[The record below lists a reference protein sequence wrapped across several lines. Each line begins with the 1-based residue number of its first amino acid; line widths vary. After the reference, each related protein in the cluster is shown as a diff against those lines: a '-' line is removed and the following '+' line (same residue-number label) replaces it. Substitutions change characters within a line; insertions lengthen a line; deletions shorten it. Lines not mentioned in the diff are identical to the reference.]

1 MSQEL
6 RYDFDYMNQMKDFE
20 RDSQAF
26 RVPILSNFVNP
37 NRKKGSKS
45 SKSGASRWGLM
56 GSGDL
61 NAIFCSGRGKG
72 IVEPTGGWL
81 WKPFKGTLGVS
92 QYAINSCRIHLHVA
106 P

>member
-45 SKSGASRWGLM
+45 SKSGASRWAWWGQVGCNLQW
-56 GSGDL
+56 L
-61 NAIFCSGRGKG
+61 
-72 IVEPTGGWL
+72 EPR
-81 WKPFKGTLGVS
+81 KPL
-92 QYAINSCRIHLHVA
+92 
-106 P
+106 